1 MPGPATRE
9 KFDELLDE
17 VRGEK
22 VVTRHIL
29 EQTRPNSDDRAVLKT
44 RVARVEEKV
53 DTLDRKVDT
62 LDRKVDLLD
71 RKVDG
76 LAKSLPGIIA
86 DTMREV
92 LDERDRK

>member
-53 DTLDRKVDT
+53 DTLDRKVD
-62 LDRKVDLLD
+62 LLD
-71 RKVDG
+71 RSVDG
-76 LAKSLPGIIA
+76 LAKSLPGIVA
-86 DTMREV
+86 DTMRGV
-92 LDERDRK
+92 LDQRDRK